1 MFPQLHSVRW
11 NAMQLPS
18 RRKERRRKGR
28 KEEGKERER
37 RRRDPPHSAK
47 PRFYNQK
54 PGLLLWP
61 PQVKRPLSDNAPFYN
76 QKPGLSPPKP
86 STKGKEK
93 NAEEGTLPTLQN
105 RDSTTR
111 NLAYDV
117 PYLLQSPRQCAV
129 LQPETWLMIYSIK
142 GP

>member
-1 MFPQLHSVRW
+1 
-11 NAMQLPS
+11 MQLPS
-18 RRKERRRKGR
+18 RRKERRRKG
-28 KEEGKERER
+28 KG
-37 RRRDPPHSAK
+37 A
-47 PRFYNQK
+47 QK
-54 PGLLLWP
+54 KGPSPLCKTAILQPETWLIIMASSS
-61 PQVKRPLSDNAPFYN
+61 QRPLSDNAPFYN